1 MSRLLN
7 MSEEDWLRS
16 EVERLKKQLEANV
29 EPDILVHI
37 AEIERLRKI
46 TDQQRAQIDDLSE
59 QVRKLKERM

>member
-1 MSRLLN
+1 